1 MGSQS
6 RGINTDEAKGGGWWV
21 YSCFDTSRM
30 KTYISYEMYTY
41 HIQIHHIYYHLS
53 WYLKIPPKK
62 CYVVKS
68 DTKVRGANL
77 WLRKVWLCFFIFIKG
92 TRIVEND
99 IVFFVANGVIAF
111 GPCKFIR
118 TVAWG
123 TARMRERERERR
135 MHIVPRSRP
144 TTISLKLYP
153 YRQPP
158 PRKKHI
164 DFSRHDRHDKH
175 VNWHILVNTTVTCML
190 Q

>member
-1 MGSQS
+1 MTFEHFKHWQQCRGTSKWHFVMNSQLSAMGSQS

-41 HIQIHHIYYHLS
+41 HIQIYHIYYHLS

-99 IVFFVANGVIAF
+99 IVFLVANGVIAF

-123 TARMRERERERR
+123 TARMRERERDVCILCHE
-135 MHIVPRSRP
+135 VGQQRSLSSSIH
-144 TTISLKLYP
+144 TDN
-153 YRQPP
+153 PP
-158 PRKKHI
+158 HGK
-164 DFSRHDRHDKH
+164 
-175 VNWHILVNTTVTCML
+175 NT
-190 Q
+190 